1 MGVAT
6 MVRRF
11 TTALPRL
18 AHDDPTTYINRPSL
32 EQSALN
38 DANGTLHTEDPAAY
52 WHAVAM

>member
-18 AHDDPTTYINRPSL
+18 AHDDPTTYINLPSL

-38 DANGTLHTEDPAAY
+38 DANGTLHTGDPAAY